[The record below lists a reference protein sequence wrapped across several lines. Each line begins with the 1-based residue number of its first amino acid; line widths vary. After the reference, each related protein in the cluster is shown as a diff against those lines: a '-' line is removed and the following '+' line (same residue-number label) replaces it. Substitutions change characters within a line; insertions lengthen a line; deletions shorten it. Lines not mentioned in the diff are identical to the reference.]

1 MKVNWKEEEA
11 KKYFSPQIHIHVKIV
26 FSLDQATKRSFVRQL
41 DLAKS
46 FQQICFQVHILAA
59 AADPQK

>member
-11 KKYFSPQIHIHVKIV
+11 KKYFSPKIHIHVKIV

-46 FQQICFQVHILAA
+46 FQQICF
-59 AADPQK
+59 